1 MLINLDK
8 SYSHYRENHQGY
20 SLTNDDNS
28 KRPSDIPIFLRS
40 KQLEPFIIKHFK
52 DLQYIAKVGNIP
64 INIKDKTC
72 FPKFNKPLILTFLDP
87 ENQ

>member
-1 MLINLDK
+1 M
-8 SYSHYRENHQGY
+8 
-20 SLTNDDNS
+20 TNDDDS

-52 DLQYIAKVGNIP
+52 DLQYIAKVSNIP

-72 FPKFNKPLILTFLDP
+72 FPKFNKSLKLAFLNP
-87 ENQ
+87 ESK